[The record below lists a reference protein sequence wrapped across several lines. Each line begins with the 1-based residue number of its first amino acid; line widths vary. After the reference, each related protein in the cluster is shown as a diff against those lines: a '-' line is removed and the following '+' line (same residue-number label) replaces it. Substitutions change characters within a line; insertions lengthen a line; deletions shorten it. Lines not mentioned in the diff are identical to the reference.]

1 MVPTT
6 ETLLTAKD
14 RETNTLYADL
24 AGSEDFLA
32 SHVLRISPVAP
43 GAAAGSVRDNRGK
56 AKQFTTINGRTVIVK
71 ESFVYSNKG
80 TGTGVLHLT
89 LADLMRLQASRTSIR
104 RSYSAM
110 CSTILTA
117 SMRNNGLCTIS
128 PNHWSGPSSQS
139 RLRRLLFQVSML
151 VSGPRAAQAMN
162 CRAPLRI
169 AGYLLR
175 GRWM

>member
-1 MVPTT
+1 MKILLVPTT

-24 AGSEDFLA
+24 AGSEEFLA

-43 GAAAGSVRDNRGK
+43 GVTAGSVRDSRGK

-80 TGTGVLHLT
+80 TAIGVLHWT

-104 RSYSAM
+104 RNYSVM
-110 CSTILTA
+110 CSTILIA

-128 PNHWSGPSSQS
+128 PDLWLGPLS
-139 RLRRLLFQVSML
+139 RSK
-151 VSGPRAAQAMN
+151 
-162 CRAPLRI
+162 
-169 AGYLLR
+169 
-175 GRWM
+175 